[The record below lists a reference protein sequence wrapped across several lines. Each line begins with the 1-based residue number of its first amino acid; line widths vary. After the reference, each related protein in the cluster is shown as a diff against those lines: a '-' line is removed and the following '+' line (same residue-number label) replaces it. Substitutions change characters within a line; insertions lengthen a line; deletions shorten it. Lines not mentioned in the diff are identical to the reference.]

1 MKDFILLGNTRI
13 RRGMIKKYKDI
24 GDKSISVRYNTST
37 YRVESEVFEFDTKEE
52 RDKKIQEMDELL

>member
-1 MKDFILLGNTRI
+1 
-13 RRGMIKKYKDI
+13 MIKKYKDI